1 MLGWL
6 VHRWASLGVQHG
18 YVDKFFP
25 VSNLASLEAGWAV
38 GEGLGSGPISI
49 ACDLG
54 GSPPGCFP
62 ICEMGTRKCHS
73 RVSWVFNRGLWLRC
87 WNSPGD
93 WEAHL
98 FCTIQSRQ
106 MTQISLT
113 LLNIKVRKK
122 LSLKHLSWG
131 KQPLEYESFFF
142 QVQTRANYQWSQN
155 GVGFFFSWFDFY
167 IETHQIQIWTSTALH
182 AIFVVGKQPMQ
193 WSEGNILT
201 IWDGN
206 VSIISCWNRR
216 WNRYIFPKCLDFI
229 KLPLLA
235 SSNSSNSVGLV

>member
-1 MLGWL
+1 M
-6 VHRWASLGVQHG
+6 
-18 YVDKFFP
+18 
-25 VSNLASLEAGWAV
+25 SNLASLEAGWEV
-38 GEGLGSGPISI
+38 GEGLGSGPIST
-49 ACDLG
+49 G

-62 ICEMGTRKCHS
+62 ICETGTRKCHT
-73 RVSWVFNRGLWLRC
+73 RVSWVINRGLWLRC

-106 MTQISLT
+106 MTQISLI

-131 KQPLEYESFFF
+131 KRPLEYESFFSKYKREQITSEAKMGF
-142 QVQTRANYQWSQN
+142 F
-155 GVGFFFSWFDFY
+155 GFFFSFWFDFY

-182 AIFVVGKQPMQ
+182 AVFVVEKQPMQ

-206 VSIISCWNRR
+206 VSIISCWNCR
-216 WNRYIFPKCLDFI
+216 WNRYVSPKCLDFI

>member
-155 GVGFFFSWFDFY
+155 GVGFFFFLVWLLHWNTSDTDLNINCSARNICGRKAADAMVRRKHFDY
-167 IETHQIQIWTSTALH
+167 MGW
-182 AIFVVGKQPMQ
+182 
-193 WSEGNILT
+193 
-201 IWDGN
+201 
-206 VSIISCWNRR
+206 
-216 WNRYIFPKCLDFI
+216 KCFHNF
-229 KLPLLA
+229 LLKP
-235 SSNSSNSVGLV
+235 